1 MDSPESWRTY
11 QSRGVLLVFIFG
23 FSMLSYG
30 SIPVIESTKCTGQKS
45 AMNNSVA
52 VLGPRR

>member
-30 SIPVIESTKCTGQKS
+30 SIPVIESINIVDFVDDK
-45 AMNNSVA
+45 
-52 VLGPRR
+52 

>member
-30 SIPVIESTKCTGQKS
+30 SIPVIESTMLRFSCFDFLLS
-45 AMNNSVA
+45 DELLVI
-52 VLGPRR
+52 